1 MTDFTP
7 APWPTAISNY
17 FAESATIPEV
27 PAFLHELIAE
37 YTETLASI
45 VPDFRYT
52 AIQVKFTGTVL
63 VYLQNEESYDER
75 VHDALEYMMKELTN
89 AYIIAARSVNPND

>member
-1 MTDFTP
+1 MNNFAP
-7 APWPTAISNY
+7 APWPESVRAY
-17 FAESATIPEV
+17 FAEGADISEV

-52 AIQVKFTGTVL
+52 DIRVEFDGSTL
-63 VYLQNEESYDER
+63 VYLENEESYDER
-75 VHDALEYMMKELTN
+75 VQDVLEYMMKELTN
-89 AYIIAARSVNPND
+89 AYIIAARN

>member
-7 APWPTAISNY
+7 APWPDSIRDY
-17 FAESATIPEV
+17 FAEKVSIPEV

-52 AIQVKFTGTVL
+52 DIRIKFDGSAL
-63 VYLQNEESYDER
+63 VYLENEESYDER
-75 VHDALEYMMKELTN
+75 VQDVLEYMMKELTN
-89 AYIIAARSVNPND
+89 AYIIAARK

>member
-1 MTDFTP
+1 MTSFSP
-7 APWPTAISNY
+7 APWPTEISSH
-17 FAESATIPEV
+17 FAENVTITEV

-52 AIQVKFTGTVL
+52 NIQVKFTGTVL
-63 VYLQNEESYDER
+63 VYLLNEETYDER
-75 VHDALEYMMKELTN
+75 VHDALDYMMKELTN
-89 AYIIAARSVNPND
+89 AYILAARNSTND